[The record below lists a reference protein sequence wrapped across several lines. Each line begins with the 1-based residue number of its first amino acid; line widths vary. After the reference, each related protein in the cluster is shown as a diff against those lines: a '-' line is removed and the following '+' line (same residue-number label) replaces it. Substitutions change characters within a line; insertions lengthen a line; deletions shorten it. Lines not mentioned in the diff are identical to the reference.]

1 MINLNTILL
10 FILII
15 LLAATLQ
22 SSTGFGF
29 SIVSTPFLLIIL
41 EPREAVQISLI
52 LALVISLALVKK
64 VKNDVDKGILKR
76 FTFGSIIGL
85 PIGMLIFM
93 LLDIAWL
100 KIGIGI
106 LVLLLTFFLVLNIR
120 IKQTNI
126 KDIFIG
132 SASGALTTSIGMSG
146 PPILLY
152 FSGTDTPKEKL
163 RGTTLIYYIFICI
176 MSLFTQ
182 VIVAGTTINVWILSA
197 LSLPLIALGMFFGE
211 FLFIRINQA
220 LFRKLTYALLIF
232 TGVYLLIQQFIE
244 ST

>member
-1 MINLNTILL
+1 MISLGTILL
-10 FILII
+10 FIFII

-29 SIVSTPFLLIIL
+29 SIISTPFLLIIL
-41 EPREAVQISLI
+41 EPREAVQISL
-52 LALVISLALVKK
+52 LLSLVISFAFFKK

-76 FTFGSIIGL
+76 FTLGSILGL
-85 PIGMLIFM
+85 PIGMMVFM
-93 LLDIAWL
+93 LLNIVWL
-100 KIGIGI
+100 KIGISI
-106 LVLLLTFFLVLNIR
+106 LILLLTVLLVLNIR

-152 FSGTDTPKEKL
+152 FSGTDTSKEKL

-176 MSLFTQ
+176 MSLLTQ
-182 VIVAGTTINVWILSA
+182 IIVAGTTVYVWMLSA
-197 LSLPLIALGMFFGE
+197 ISLPLIAIGMYFGE
-211 FLFIRINQA
+211 FIFNKINHD
-220 LFRKLTYALLIF
+220 LFRKLTYALLLF
-232 TGVYLLIQQFIE
+232 TGVYLLLQQIL
-244 ST
+244 